1 LLLNCRF
8 QAGSNVY
15 YRAHHA
21 GLITGSKEI
30 TVMRSSISLDNRGL
44 TGSAVLLLGLAL
56 TGGGLAA
63 WKHVSL
69 KNADAAAAHQP
80 EPIESVTMAVAK
92 EQMYRPVATSVGTI
106 LALQSITLRNELPG
120 TVRRV
125 SLVPGQVVEA
135 GTVLV
140 ALDVSVEQ
148 AELEAEKAQADLAET
163 SLARLQRLL
172 AAQAASQEEV
182 DQARAARDVALAQMQ
197 RTRAVIARKTIRAP
211 FRARVGISDV
221 HPGQYLN
228 DGTEL
233 TTLQGVDAAAN
244 VDFTVSQ
251 EVAAALRRGEQVAVY
266 AADEPRPIAARI
278 VAVDARIDPTTR
290 NAMVRA
296 RIPGHAPAPG
306 ASVRV
311 EVPEGPTT
319 SVVSIPVSALRK
331 GPGGDH
337 VFVILPDSAGRTR
350 AHEQPV
356 QSGPVVDDDVV
367 ILSGLK
373 PGQQVAT
380 SGSFKLREAVLVAPD
395 STR

>member
-1 LLLNCRF
+1 
-8 QAGSNVY
+8 
-15 YRAHHA
+15 
-21 GLITGSKEI
+21 
-30 TVMRSSISLDNRGL
+30 MRSSISLDNRGL

-63 WKHVSL
+63 WKHASL
-69 KNADAAAAHQP
+69 RKADAAAAHQP

-92 EQMYRPVATSVGTI
+92 ERMYRPVATSVGTI

-148 AELEAEKAQADLAET
+148 AELEAEKAQSDLAET

-251 EVAAALRRGEQVAVY
+251 DVAAALRTGDQVAVY
-266 AADEPRPIAARI
+266 AADESRPIAARI

-296 RIPGHAPAPG
+296 RIPGGGHAPAPG

-311 EVPEGPTT
+311 EVPEGRAT